1 MKPTVIH
8 LLKNSLRQLF
18 ISLNWPVT
26 RNLKYDI
33 LTKKILAHHLNTSS
47 NCIDVGA
54 HKGEIL
60 DLFLEFAKQGRHA
73 AFEPIPAFYQSL
85 KKNYTERAAVYPYAL
100 SNRSGNMLFN
110 VVQDDPAYS
119 GLQQRKY
126 KNEKPNIE
134 TIEVEVRKLDDV
146 MSARDYEIS
155 LIKIDVEG
163 GELDVLKG
171 ATEILETDKP
181 LLIFE
186 FGKGA
191 SEFYGTMPHHLKEFL
206 DEHHYSIWT
215 LSDFWNRK
223 LPLDSN
229 RLKEAYESGSDY
241 YFVARYSQGT
251 S

>member
-1 MKPTVIH
+1 VKPTVIH

-60 DLFLEFAKQGRHA
+60 DLFLEFAKQGRH
-73 AFEPIPAFYQSL
+73 
-85 KKNYTERAAVYPYAL
+85 
-100 SNRSGNMLFN
+100 GNMLFN